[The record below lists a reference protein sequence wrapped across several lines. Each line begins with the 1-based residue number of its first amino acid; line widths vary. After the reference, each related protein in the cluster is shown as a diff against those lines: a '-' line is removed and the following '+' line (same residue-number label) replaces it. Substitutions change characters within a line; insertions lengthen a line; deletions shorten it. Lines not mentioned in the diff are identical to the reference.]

1 MDFAR
6 LESMAVDELREYVRF
21 ALWHYRVI
29 DAFWFLYVAEDHT
42 QPEAERLNE
51 RVWAKVS
58 GMAAK
63 DLVERFGIAERGL
76 GGFVKALRLFP
87 WTIIVG
93 YQIDE
98 SPDEVIVSIA
108 CCPTQEARRRRGLG
122 EYLCA
127 EMHRREFAGFAEV
140 IDPRIRI
147 ECEFAPPGERPAGQ
161 DCRWRFTVGPADESI
176 GGPTGDVKAPPP
188 APA

>member
-1 MDFAR
+1 VEMDFSR
-6 LESMAVDELREYVRF
+6 LDEMQADELREYVRF

-51 RVWAKVS
+51 RVWGRVS

-63 DLVERFGIAERGL
+63 DLVERFGINEGGL
-76 GGFVKALRLFP
+76 EGFVKALRLFP

-93 YQIDE
+93 YRIEE
-98 SPDEVIVSIA
+98 SPDEVIVSID

-122 EYLCA
+122 EYVCA

-147 ECEFAPPGERPAGQ
+147 ACDYAPPGERPPGQ
-161 DCRWRFTVGPADESI
+161 DCRWRFTLAPADDRATEA
-176 GGPTGDVKAPPP
+176 DP
-188 APA
+188 ADAV

>member
-1 MDFAR
+1 MEMDFAR
-6 LESMAVDELREYVRF
+6 LDGMDADELREYLRF

-51 RVWAKVS
+51 RVWGRVS

-63 DLVERFGIAERGL
+63 DLVERFGITEGGL
-76 GGFVKALRLFP
+76 VGFTKALRLFP

-93 YQIDE
+93 YDIEE
-98 SPDEVIVSIA
+98 SPDEVIVSIG

-122 EYLCA
+122 EYECT
-127 EMHRREFAGFAEV
+127 EMHRREFAGFAQV
-140 IDPRIRI
+140 IDPCIRI
-147 ECEFAPPGERPAGQ
+147 DCHYAPPGERPPGQ
-161 DCRWRFTVGPADESI
+161 DCRWSFTLAPADEQATI
-176 GGPTGDVKAPPP
+176 AGRPVP
-188 APA
+188 ADAS